1 MTFDALIFSPPPLPF
16 PSSVSFTAFGT
27 TIIRQLPYWLLP
39 SPEHTK
45 PQNPPHPPPK
55 ADTAGPMLSAGTTF
69 SVSTPVGTALSVLIT
84 LSSFSRTFL
93 TPNFFTWMI
102 LGRLSHP
109 KKMFHTSHSVLIKA
123 LLTGEL
129 HQGRLLRLR
138 SSVSHSAHQ
147 HPSH

>member
-1 MTFDALIFSPPPLPF
+1 MTFDALIFSPPLLSFFCFIHCIRYYYNPSAAVLASALPAAHQT
-16 PSSVSFTAFGT
+16 S
-27 TIIRQLPYWLLP
+27 R
-39 SPEHTK
+39 
-45 PQNPPHPPPK
+45 PPHPPPK

-69 SVSTPVGTALSVLIT
+69 SVSTPVGTTLPVLIT
-84 LSSFSRTFL
+84 LSSFSRTVL

-109 KKMFHTSHSVLIKA
+109 KKIFHTSHSVLIKA